1 MRLHFRMRVLHAV
14 MIRSYIKGFFVEG
27 KETKGESEGEFSLAY
42 CSKNIYLWYEEHQGR
57 SLRVRSGI
65 KTLSE
70 QFGERI
76 GTAPNAI
83 GRNGNRE
90 HAS

>member
-1 MRLHFRMRVLHAV
+1 M
-14 MIRSYIKGFFVEG
+14 
-27 KETKGESEGEFSLAY
+27 KESSLWTTAQ
-42 CSKNIYLWYEEHQGR
+42 KKMYLWYQEHQGR
-57 SLRVRSGI
+57 SLRARSGI

-76 GTAPNAI
+76 GTASKAI
-83 GRNGNRE
+83 GRKGNRE